1 MLSVCLLYCV
11 YVALGLL
18 FWAKAFLVGLRSC
31 PAPHHDE
38 RKTSAA
44 AARRGAEDGTALAAS
59 PRLVIRGEHIVPP
72 LIALPQVRDAA

>member
-1 MLSVCLLYCV
+1 MLSVGLLYWL
-11 YVALGLL
+11 YVALGVL
-18 FWAKAFLVGLRSC
+18 FFAKAFFVGLRDS

-59 PRLVIRGEHIVPP
+59 PRLVIRGEYIGPP
-72 LIALPQVRDAA
+72 SIALPQVRDAA

>member
-1 MLSVCLLYCV
+1 MLSVCLLYGNHF
-11 YVALGLL
+11 ALGVL
-18 FWAKAFLVGLRSC
+18 FCAKAFLVGLRSS

-59 PRLVIRGEHIVPP
+59 PRLVIRGEYIVPP
-72 LIALPQVRDAA
+72 WIGLPQVRDAA

>member
-1 MLSVCLLYCV
+1 MRSVCLLYRL
-11 YVALGLL
+11 YVALGILA
-18 FWAKAFLVGLRSC
+18 FAKAFLVGLRSY

-59 PRLVIRGEHIVPP
+59 PRVVIRGEYIVPP
-72 LIALPQVRDAA
+72 WIALPQVRDAA